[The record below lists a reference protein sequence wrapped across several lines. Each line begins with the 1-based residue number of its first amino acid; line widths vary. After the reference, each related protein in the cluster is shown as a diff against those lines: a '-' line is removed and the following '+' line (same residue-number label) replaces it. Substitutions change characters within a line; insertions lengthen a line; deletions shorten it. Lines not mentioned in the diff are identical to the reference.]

1 MVAARLGD
9 VDGVSFETQKWQTVL
24 TGLGHEVI
32 RCAGSLGETLGPDD
46 LVVPEMRFDD
56 TAAAEVTAAAFIP
69 AADAR
74 QVRAD
79 IDRLAAVIAQRVSR
93 WIESSRIELLIVQN
107 AWAIPMQ
114 LPLGVALANI
124 ARESGIAAIGHHH
137 DYWWER
143 ERFETCVVPDMLAE
157 AFPPDLPSVQHV
169 SINSLAAAEL
179 KARRGLDSTVVPN
192 VFDFDEQMPPE
203 SAADA
208 RRLRRELGVAIGGL
222 LFVQPTRVVPRKG
235 IELAVEMVAR
245 LGHPNSALLV
255 TSPAGDEGHQ
265 YLEEL
270 LDLAA
275 RRNVDL
281 LYQPGR
287 FHPGTVAPLAS
298 PAHNLADG
306 YIAAD
311 VITYPSFYEGFGNA
325 LIESIYFRKLVV
337 VNRYAVYDADI
348 RPHGFRFIELAGE
361 VTDAAVDELR
371 DALADPTRQAA
382 DAERNFEIGREQF
395 GYDRLRRD
403 LTALIATRTGRAAP
417 PPGRG

>member
-1 MVAARLGD
+1 MRIGIVAARLGD

-32 RCAGSLGETLGPDD
+32 RCAGSLGETAGPEDV
-46 LVVPEMRFDD
+46 VVPEMRFDD
-56 TAAAEVTAAAFIP
+56 TAAADVTAAAFIP
-69 AADAR
+69 AADPR
-74 QVRAD
+74 QVRAE
-79 IDRLAAVIAQRVSR
+79 IDRLAARIASHVSR
-93 WIESSRIELLIVQN
+93 WIEAARIDLLIVQN

-114 LPLGVALANI
+114 LPLAVAMANVV
-124 ARESGIAAIGHHH
+124 RESGIAAIGHHH
-137 DYWWER
+137 DFWWER
-143 ERFETCVVPDMLAE
+143 ERFESCVVPDVLDE
-157 AFPPDLPSVQHV
+157 A
-169 SINSLAAAEL
+169 IAAAEL
-179 KARRGLDSTVVPN
+179 KARRGIDSTVVPN
-192 VFDFDEQMPPE
+192 VFDFDEPLPPG

-245 LGHPNSALLV
+245 LGHPNSALLI

-287 FHPGTVAPLAS
+287 FHPGTIAPLAS

-325 LIESIYFRKLVV
+325 LIESVYFRKLVI

-348 RPHGFRFIELAGE
+348 RPHGFRFIELSGA

-371 DALADPTRQAA
+371 SALADPTRRAA
-382 DAERNFEIGREQF
+382 DAEHNFEVGREQF
-395 GYDRLRRD
+395 GYDRLRRE
-403 LTALIATRTGRAAP
+403 LTDLIARA
-417 PPGRG
+417 